1 MLKHSICTIRRGLR
15 GRPNARSVSS
25 LGPLGSA
32 FNAKPSLSRQ
42 LPWSRPATGLFN
54 VPELTSGEGFYTIKE
69 RCVENSGKLVEE
81 ACSPLRSE
89 LSWSLFS
96 VKNNEQNS
104 TSFISTTAKSK

>member
-1 MLKHSICTIRRGLR
+1 MFRHSICAIRRGLR
-15 GRPNARSVSS
+15 GRPNARYVSS

-69 RCVENSGKLVEE
+69 RCVQNSGKLVEE

-89 LSWSLFS
+89 LSCS
-96 VKNNEQNS
+96 
-104 TSFISTTAKSK
+104 